1 MHYYKHYIG
10 DYRRDTSHLTLLE
23 HGIYRQLIDSYCL
36 DEAPLTNDLA
46 KLMRSHSVR
55 TAEEQQALQNVL
67 TDFFELTESGYIH
80 KRCEKTVAEYH
91 GKSDKARQSANA
103 RWHKENNKLQ
113 SNDANAMQTHTEG
126 NANHKPLT
134 INQEPKVSK
143 RTSAPSCP
151 PDVDEVVWNDW
162 KQLRKSK
169 RATVSETVVEQA
181 RKEAAKAQM
190 SLSQFLKEWCLRGSQ
205 GLKAEWLTNNQ
216 NDKRTEHQKRQDAT
230 ARALLGDAYYATPT
244 MTAIEGEVINEEP
257 PFTRRLGR

>member
-36 DEAPLTNDLA
+36 DEMPLTNDLA

-67 TDFFELTESGYIH
+67 TDFFELTENGYIH

-113 SNDANAMQTHTEG
+113 SNNAKAMQTHTEG

-134 INQEPKVSK
+134 INQEPIK
-143 RTSAPSCP
+143 RKSTNVLCP
-151 PDVDEVVWNDW
+151 PDVDAGVWDDW

-169 RATVSETVVEQA
+169 RATVSETVIEQA
-181 RKEAAKAQM
+181 RKEATKAGM
-190 SLSQFLKEWCLRGSQ
+190 SLNSFLKEWCLRGSQ
-205 GLKAEWLTNNQ
+205 GLKAEWIKDKSQQSQQLTPYQQSIKSAGISIFGNLEEQ
-216 NDKRTEHQKRQDAT
+216 
-230 ARALLGDAYYATPT
+230 YAERNITPV
-244 MTAIEGEVINEEP
+244 AG
-257 PFTRRLGR
+257 RLDSKDI